1 MAFGALAT
9 AGQRCTSTRRLIL
22 HESIHSDFLAELTQV
37 YSTVTVGDPLSPS
50 TLVGPLVNRKAVDD
64 MLAAVEVAK
73 AQGGRVVCG
82 GRETQVPGLAGGH
95 FVLPTIVEADR
106 SMPITQEETFAPLL
120 YVFKYGSLDEAIS
133 IHNSVPQGL
142 SSAIFST
149 DLREVERFLAHSG
162 SDCGLVNV
170 NTSTAGAEIGGAFGG
185 EKDTGGGRESG
196 SDAWKA
202 YARRQTT
209 TINYGVDLPLAQGVE
224 FAIGGGPGAVA

>member
-1 MAFGALAT
+1 MALKGVAFGALAT

-22 HESIHSDFLAELTQV
+22 HESIYSEFLAELAQI
-37 YSTVTVGDPLSPS
+37 YSSVSVGDPMSAE
-50 TLVGPLVNRKAVDD
+50 TLVGPLINRKAVDD
-64 MLAAVEVAK
+64 MLAAVDVARG
-73 AQGGRVVCG
+73 QGGRLVCG
-82 GRETQVPGLAGGH
+82 GEEAQVAGLAGGH
-95 FVLPTIVEADR
+95 YVLPTIVEADP

-120 YVFKYGSLDEAIS
+120 YVFKYRSLDEAIS

-149 DLREVERFLAHSG
+149 DLREVERFLSHSG

-202 YARRQTT
+202 YARRQTAT
-209 TINYGVDLPLAQGVE
+209 VNYGADLPLAQGVE
-224 FAIGGGPGAVA
+224 FEIG